1 MALKKQLSL
10 LDVFCISSGA
20 MISSG
25 LFVLPGIA
33 YSYVGPAAIL
43 AYLFAGILIIPS
55 MFSKAELSTAMP
67 KAGGSYFFIERSMG
81 AATGTIGGFASWF
94 SLALKSAFALIG
106 IGAFAVLLFPSIT
119 PIQIKLVAI
128 GFCVLFTFLNFFSVK
143 MTGKFQVGLVITL
156 ILVLLL
162 YFAFGLGHLKLE
174 SYSPFMTDGL
184 GSIFSVVGL
193 VFISFAGLTKITSV
207 AEEVENPKKNIPR
220 GMFLSFFTVLLL
232 YLLVVFVTVGV
243 LGPGLAPPDAEPS
256 LTPISDAARLFMG
269 NIGLIL
275 VSIAGL
281 FAFLSTANAGI
292 LSASR
297 YPLAMSR
304 DHLLPQFF
312 GKVNKRFGTPHVSI
326 LFTGI
331 FMICMIAFFDIE
343 NLVKAASTMQLLLF
357 IYVNAS
363 VIIMRESKL
372 PTYRPS
378 YRSPL
383 YPYIQIAAI
392 LIYIFLIVEMGALP
406 IIITGVFTALCVL
419 WYFIYVRFRVHRKS
433 AIVHIVERITDRQ
446 LGGSTL
452 SAELRGILRQRDNVI
467 EDRFD
472 KLVSSCEILDLEESV
487 SAEEF
492 FRMISKKLA
501 DKLDTDEDGLYN
513 AFIEREQQS
522 TTALESGLAIP
533 HVIIEGTKKFD
544 MIIAR
549 NKEGIIFSRDLPPVH
564 TVFALV
570 GTRDER
576 NFHLRALMSIA
587 QVVQQLDFEKR
598 WLKARDTE
606 ELRDIILLAE
616 RTRDKNGKN

>member
-10 LDVFCISSGA
+10 LDIFCIAAGA

-33 YSYVGPAAIL
+33 YATAGPAVIL
-43 AYLFAGILIIPS
+43 AYLFAGIFIIPS

-81 AATGTIGGFASWF
+81 AAAGTIGGFTSWF

-106 IGAFAVLLFPSIT
+106 IGAFTILLFPSIT
-119 PIQIKLVAI
+119 DVQIKLVSIA
-128 GFCVLFTFLNFFSVK
+128 FCVLFTLLNFFSVK

-156 ILVLLL
+156 IVVLFL
-162 YFAFGLGHLKLE
+162 YFIFGLGDIKLE
-174 SYSPFMTDGL
+174 NYSPFTTDGW
-184 GSIFSVVGL
+184 GSLFSVVGL
-193 VFISFAGLTKITSV
+193 VFISFAGLTKITSI

-220 GMFLSFFTVLLL
+220 GMFLSFFVVLLL
-232 YLLVVFVTVGV
+232 YLIVIFVTVGV

-256 LTPISDAARLFMG
+256 LTPISDAARVFMG
-269 NIGLIL
+269 NIGVIL

-312 GKVNKRFGTPHVSI
+312 GKVNKRFGTPHIAI
-326 LFTGI
+326 LLTGI

-357 IYVNAS
+357 TYDNAS
-363 VIIMRESKL
+363 VIIMRESKI

-383 YPYIQIAAI
+383 YPYLQIAAI
-392 LIYIFLIVEMGALP
+392 LIYIFLIIEMGSLP
-406 IIITGVFTALCVL
+406 IIITGVFIALCVI
-419 WYFIYVRFRVHRKS
+419 WYLMYVRFRVHRKS
-433 AIVHIVERITDRQ
+433 AVVHIVERITDRQ
-446 LGGSTL
+446 IGSSTL
-452 SAELRGILRQRDNVI
+452 RSELRGILRERDNLI

-472 KLVSSCEILDLEESV
+472 KLVSSCEILDLEDCIN
-487 SAEEF
+487 AEEF
-492 FRMISKKLA
+492 FKMISKKLA
-501 DKLDTDEDGLYN
+501 DKLDIEENALYN

-522 TTALESGLAIP
+522 TTALEPGLAIP
-533 HVIIEGTKKFD
+533 HVIIKGNGKFAI
-544 MIIAR
+544 IIAR
-549 NKEGIIFSRDLPPVH
+549 CKEGIIFSRDLPPVH
-564 TVFALV
+564 TLFALV
-570 GTRDER
+570 GTQDER

-587 QVVQQLDFEKR
+587 QIVQQPDFEKR
-598 WLKARDTE
+598 WLKAQDSE
-606 ELRDIILLAE
+606 ELRDIILLSE
-616 RTRDKNGKN
+616 RTRDNNGKN

>member
-10 LDVFCISSGA
+10 LDIFCISSGA

-33 YSYVGPAAIL
+33 YASVGPAVIL

-55 MFSKAELSTAMP
+55 MFSNAELGTAMP

-81 AATGTIGGFASWF
+81 ASAGTIGGLAAWF
-94 SLALKSAFALIG
+94 SLALKSAFALVG
-106 IGAFAVLLFPSIT
+106 IGAFTVLLFPSIGD
-119 PIQIKLVAI
+119 IQIKLVAI
-128 GFCVLFTFLNFFSVK
+128 GFCVLFTLLNFFSVK
-143 MTGKFQVGLVITL
+143 VTGRFQVGLVIILIAIL
-156 ILVLLL
+156 IL
-162 YFAFGLGHLKLE
+162 YFLFGLSHIKLE
-174 SYSPFMTDGL
+174 NYSPFTTNGW
-184 GSIFSVVGL
+184 GSIFSVIGL
-193 VFISFAGLTKITSV
+193 VFISYAGLTKIASV
-207 AEEVENPKKNIPR
+207 AEEIENPKKNIPR
-220 GMFLSFFTVLLL
+220 GLFLSFFVVLLL
-232 YLLVVFVTVGV
+232 YLVVIFVTVGV
-243 LGPGLAPPDAEPS
+243 LGPGLAPPGAEPS
-256 LTPISDAARLFMG
+256 LTPISDTARVFMG
-269 NIGLIL
+269 NIGVIL

-312 GKVNKRFGTPHVSI
+312 GKVNKRFTTPHISI
-326 LFTGI
+326 LFTGL
-331 FMICMIAFFDIE
+331 FMVCMIAFFDIE

-363 VIIMRESKL
+363 VIIMRESKI

-383 YPYIQIAAI
+383 YPYLQIAAI
-392 LIYIFLIVEMGALP
+392 LIYIFLIIEMGTLP
-406 IIITGVFTALCVL
+406 IIITGVFIVLCVL

-433 AIVHIVERITDRQ
+433 AVVHIVELITDRQ
-446 LGGSTL
+446 IGGSTL
-452 SAELRGILRQRDNVI
+452 RAELRGILRERDNLI

-472 KLVSSCEILDLEESV
+472 KLVSSCEILDIEESMG
-487 SAEEF
+487 AEKF

-501 DKLDTDEDGLYN
+501 NKLDIDEDALYN
-513 AFIEREQQS
+513 AFIERENQS
-522 TTALESGLAIP
+522 TTALQPGLAIP
-533 HVIIEGTKKFD
+533 HIIIEGNGKFD

-549 NKEGIIFSRDLPPVH
+549 SKEGIIFSEDLPPVY

-587 QVVQQLDFEKR
+587 QIVQQPDFEKR
-598 WLKARDTE
+598 WLKARDIE

-616 RTRDKNGKN
+616 RTRDNNGKN

>member
-1 MALKKQLSL
+1 
-10 LDVFCISSGA
+10 
-20 MISSG
+20 
-25 LFVLPGIA
+25 
-33 YSYVGPAAIL
+33 
-43 AYLFAGILIIPS
+43 
-55 MFSKAELSTAMP
+55 
-67 KAGGSYFFIERSMG
+67 
-81 AATGTIGGFASWF
+81 
-94 SLALKSAFALIG
+94 
-106 IGAFAVLLFPSIT
+106 
-119 PIQIKLVAI
+119 
-128 GFCVLFTFLNFFSVK
+128 
-143 MTGKFQVGLVITL
+143 
-156 ILVLLL
+156 
-162 YFAFGLGHLKLE
+162 
-174 SYSPFMTDGL
+174 
-184 GSIFSVVGL
+184 
-193 VFISFAGLTKITSV
+193 
-207 AEEVENPKKNIPR
+207 
-220 GMFLSFFTVLLL
+220 
-232 YLLVVFVTVGV
+232 
-243 LGPGLAPPDAEPS
+243 
-256 LTPISDAARLFMG
+256 
-269 NIGLIL
+269 
-275 VSIAGL
+275 
-281 FAFLSTANAGI
+281 
-292 LSASR
+292 
-297 YPLAMSR
+297 
-304 DHLLPQFF
+304 
-312 GKVNKRFGTPHVSI
+312 
-326 LFTGI
+326 
-331 FMICMIAFFDIE
+331 MIAFFDIE